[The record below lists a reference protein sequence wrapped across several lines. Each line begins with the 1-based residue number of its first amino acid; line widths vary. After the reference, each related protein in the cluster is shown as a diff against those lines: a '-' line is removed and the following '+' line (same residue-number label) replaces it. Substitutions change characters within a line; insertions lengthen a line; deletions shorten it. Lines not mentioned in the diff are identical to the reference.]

1 MSRKINVDGSIKNY
15 THYFHLRV
23 QYEDTDIGG
32 IVYHTKHLS
41 FMERGRSSLI
51 RELGYPNEILIKND
65 IILVV
70 SSADIKWIKPL
81 KLGTIIVIET
91 KIIKLKNFSVYIYQ
105 KVKDLDNEIIYSLG
119 NFRIA
124 SINSKGDLVKF
135 EKKFFEKLKK
145 NICLTI
151 D

>member
-15 THYFHLRV
+15 THYFYLRV
-23 QYEDTDIGG
+23 HYEDTDIGG

-105 KVKDLDNEIIYSLG
+105 KVKDLDNEIIYSFG

-124 SINSKGDLVKF
+124 SINSNGGLVKF